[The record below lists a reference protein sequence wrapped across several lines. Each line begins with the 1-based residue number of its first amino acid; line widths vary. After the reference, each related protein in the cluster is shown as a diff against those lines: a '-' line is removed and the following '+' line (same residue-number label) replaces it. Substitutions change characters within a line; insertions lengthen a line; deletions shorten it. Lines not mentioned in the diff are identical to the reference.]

1 MPDDRSRS
9 LGFDRI
15 RIEDESRKPR
25 DLVQP
30 QAERAMLV
38 GICLPG
44 ESLPQ
49 AQEHLDELDML
60 ARTAGAQVVDRDLV
74 AMRRIDSATFI
85 GKGKVTEIAEIA
97 NDSQADLVVFDEDL
111 APAQTRNLEQR
122 IGKRILERSGLILDI
137 FAKRAHTKEAIT
149 QVELAQLRYMLP
161 RLSGAWTH
169 LERQKGGI
177 GLRGPGETQI
187 ETDRRIIRDRIR
199 QLKKDL
205 EHIERIRLTQRT
217 SREKTYRFALAGYT
231 NVGKSTLMNVLTGAG
246 VYEEDLL
253 FATLDS
259 TTRVLNLG
267 FRQDI
272 LISDTVGFIRKL
284 PPDLVA
290 SFRSTLAEIR
300 EAHCILHIIDLASPS
315 VQDQIQEVERLLA
328 EMEIAD
334 IPQVYVFNK
343 VDAVDDA
350 QVIEWARRV
359 YPDGVFISARQH
371 IGIDKLEDLLKQK
384 VMNSRKTYS
393 IKLSNED
400 GKTLSL
406 LHQVGEVLRMEASE
420 EGILIEVRMLEID
433 ANRLDIELFQQ

>member
-1 MPDDRSRS
+1 
-9 LGFDRI
+9 
-15 RIEDESRKPR
+15 
-25 DLVQP
+25 
-30 QAERAMLV
+30 
-38 GICLPG
+38 
-44 ESLPQ
+44 
-49 AQEHLDELDML
+49 
-60 ARTAGAQVVDRDLV
+60 
-74 AMRRIDSATFI
+74 
-85 GKGKVTEIAEIA
+85 
-97 NDSQADLVVFDEDL
+97 
-111 APAQTRNLEQR
+111 
-122 IGKRILERSGLILDI
+122 
-137 FAKRAHTKEAIT
+137 
-149 QVELAQLRYMLP
+149 
-161 RLSGAWTH
+161 
-169 LERQKGGI
+169 
-177 GLRGPGETQI
+177 
-187 ETDRRIIRDRIR
+187 RIIRDRIR

>member
-1 MPDDRSRS
+1 MKKVTDKSWREKSDRKRS

-15 RIEDESRKPR
+15 SIEDESKLPR
-25 DLVQP
+25 DLETP
-30 QAERAMLV
+30 HAERAVLI

-44 ESLPQ
+44 EPLSQ

-60 ARTAGAQVVDRDLV
+60 ARTAGAEVVDRDLV
-74 AMRRIDSATFI
+74 TMRRIDSATFI
-85 GKGKVTEIAEIA
+85 GKGKVSEIAEIA
-97 NDSQADLVVFDEDL
+97 QDANADLVVFDEDM

-137 FAKRAHTKEAIT
+137 FAKRAQTKEAKT

-199 QLKKDL
+199 QLQKELD
-205 EHIERIRLTQRT
+205 HIERIHDTQRS
-217 SREKTYRFALAGYT
+217 SRDKTYRFALAGYT

-246 VYEEDLL
+246 VYEENLL

-259 TTRVLNLG
+259 TTRGLNLG
-267 FRQDI
+267 NRQDI

-300 EAHCILHIIDLASPS
+300 EANCILHVIDLASPS
-315 VQDQIQEVERLLA
+315 VQDQMKAVNRLFT
-328 EMEIAD
+328 EMKIHD
-334 IPQVYVFNK
+334 IPQIQVFNK
-343 VDAVDDA
+343 VDAIED
-350 QVIEWARRV
+350 QRTIEWARNEFPQSV
-359 YPDGVFISARQH
+359 LVSARQH
-371 IGIDKLEDLLKQK
+371 IGIDKLEDALKQK
-384 VMNSRKTYS
+384 VAESK
-393 IKLSNED
+393 KGLS
-400 GKTLSL
+400 G
-406 LHQVGEVLRMEASE
+406 A
-420 EGILIEVRMLEID
+420 
-433 ANRLDIELFQQ
+433 AFQ

>member
-1 MPDDRSRS
+1 MKKNTKKRWKVPDDRSRS

-169 LERQKGGI
+169 LERQK
-177 GLRGPGETQI
+177 
-187 ETDRRIIRDRIR
+187 
-199 QLKKDL
+199 
-205 EHIERIRLTQRT
+205 
-217 SREKTYRFALAGYT
+217 
-231 NVGKSTLMNVLTGAG
+231 
-246 VYEEDLL
+246 
-253 FATLDS
+253 
-259 TTRVLNLG
+259 
-267 FRQDI
+267 
-272 LISDTVGFIRKL
+272 
-284 PPDLVA
+284 
-290 SFRSTLAEIR
+290 
-300 EAHCILHIIDLASPS
+300 
-315 VQDQIQEVERLLA
+315 
-328 EMEIAD
+328 
-334 IPQVYVFNK
+334 
-343 VDAVDDA
+343 
-350 QVIEWARRV
+350 
-359 YPDGVFISARQH
+359 
-371 IGIDKLEDLLKQK
+371 
-384 VMNSRKTYS
+384 
-393 IKLSNED
+393 
-400 GKTLSL
+400 
-406 LHQVGEVLRMEASE
+406 
-420 EGILIEVRMLEID
+420 
-433 ANRLDIELFQQ
+433 